1 MGFTSVPTACVKMA
15 KEKREKTRKSAINE
29 VVTRDYTVNLHKRIH
44 GVGFKKRAP
53 RAIKEIRKFAEKA
66 MGTPDVRI
74 ETRLNKHI
82 WYQGIRVYHSESA
95 CVFPAAVMRMR
106 TLPTNCTPSSL
117 SSLSPPS
124 RDFKLRTK
132 KFRKTECF

>member
-1 MGFTSVPTACVKMA
+1 MA

-44 GVGFKKRAP
+44 GTSFKKRAP

-66 MGTPDVRI
+66 MGTQDVRI

-82 WYQGIRVYHSESA
+82 WSQGIR
-95 CVFPAAVMRMR
+95 
-106 TLPTNCTPSSL
+106 
-117 SSLSPPS
+117 
-124 RDFKLRTK
+124 
-132 KFRKTECF
+132 